1 MNENGYKFGKIVAF
15 SHGLGECIWAA
26 NLSLFFSPPAMH
38 CVDSTAQGDVGIRDQ
53 GSKVSVTSRL
63 SI

>member
-1 MNENGYKFGKIVAF
+1 MNENGYKFGNLVAC
-15 SHGLGECIWAA
+15 SHGLGEYIWVVNIA
-26 NLSLFFSPPAMH
+26 FFSPAMH
-38 CVDSTAQGDVGIRDQ
+38 CVDSNAEDDVGIRDQ

>member
-1 MNENGYKFGKIVAF
+1 MKMDT
-15 SHGLGECIWAA
+15 
-26 NLSLFFSPPAMH
+26 NLVSLLHAVMVWVSMSGCQYRFFPPPAMH
-38 CVDSTAQGDVGIRDQ
+38 CVDSNAEGDVGIRDQ